1 MENQQNH
8 SPAHLDPP
16 PPTPLE
22 FNQEALF
29 LEFPLIYV
37 NSRKLFE
44 AHGQGLT
51 VVRPEEG
58 DFLIFTPTASR
69 T

>member
-16 PPTPLE
+16 PTSLE

-44 AHGQGLT
+44 AHGQELT

-58 DFLIFTPTASR
+58 YF
-69 T
+69 